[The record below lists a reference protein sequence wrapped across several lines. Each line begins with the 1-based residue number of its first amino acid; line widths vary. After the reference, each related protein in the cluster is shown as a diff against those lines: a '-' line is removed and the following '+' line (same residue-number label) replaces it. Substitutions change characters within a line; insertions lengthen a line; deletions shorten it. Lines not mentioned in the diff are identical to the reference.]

1 MSRVPI
7 GAGRIVAAA
16 LVLGVLAAC
25 GGSPARRAEEAAEE
39 LESWRATVALLESV
53 RSRGAVSERF
63 AEQVRRAA
71 AQGRA
76 AAQAKLREV
85 RDR

>member
-1 MSRVPI
+1 
-7 GAGRIVAAA
+7 
-16 LVLGVLAAC
+16 
-25 GGSPARRAEEAAEE
+25 
-39 LESWRATVALLESV
+39 VALLDSA

-71 AQGRA
+71 AQGSA
-76 AAQAKLREV
+76 AAQAKLHEV